1 MLGKVRSGGGSVVN
15 ININSY
21 VTIPLIGRVNDI
33 ALINTPEPRTTYIQ
47 ATEPAVPIENDVW
60 IKTGCTGSVYLKFRN
75 SIVYLTSGLQYI
87 NNAWTLIKEWYVY
100 LEDIG
105 WKSNK
110 FYIVN
115 NGVWSFGSLPSN
127 WSQKDGYVWSGER
140 GSGSSN
146 TSFSYSTN
154 HFNIGQ
160 YSYLYVN
167 QSNYGGNESA
177 TVTYNISVENK
188 VLLSQVIGNPK
199 GYVWQTYNIDLPIE
213 SNDNYGKI
221 TNTQV
226 IWANQHSSQM
236 KLYNI
241 YAY

>member
-75 SIVYLTSGLQYI
+75 SMVYLTSGLQYI
-87 NNAWTLIKEWYVY
+87 SGAWTLIKEWYVY

-115 NGVWSFGSLPSN
+115 NGIWSFGSLPSN
-127 WSQKDGYVWSGER
+127 WTQGEEDVHKTYKND
-140 GSGSSN
+140 SSDN
-146 TSFSYSTN
+146 SSFSYTTN
-154 HFNIGQ
+154 HFNVGQ
-160 YSYLYVN
+160 YSYIHVDQTN
-167 QSNYGGNESA
+167 KGGNESA
-177 TVTYNISVENK
+177 AVTYNISVENK
-188 VLLSQVIGNPK
+188 VLLNQQIGNPK
-199 GYVWQTYNIDLPIE
+199 GKTESYNVDLPIT

-221 TNTQV
+221 TCTQV
-226 IWANQHSSQM
+226 VWRNGNSGTM
-236 KLYNI
+236 WLYNI
-241 YAY
+241 YVY